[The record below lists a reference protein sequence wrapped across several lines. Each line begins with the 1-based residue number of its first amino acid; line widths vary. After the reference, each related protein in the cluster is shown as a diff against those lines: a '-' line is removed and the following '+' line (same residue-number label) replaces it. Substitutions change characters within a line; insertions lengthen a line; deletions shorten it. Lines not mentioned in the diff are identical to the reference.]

1 MQRLPPLHCLQALEA
16 VARLGSVVAAADE
29 LCVTASAISHR
40 LRQFEVWLGQPLIA
54 RPQPLTLTP
63 HAVQYA
69 AAARAAL
76 AGLAALP
83 PPRSEARQRLMVAV
97 PPTFARNILVPRIA
111 AFTEQHPDIELELHL
126 TIPLLDVKAG
136 EADVEVRF
144 GGGQY
149 ADAGGPE
156 LLLAE
161 PVFPIAA
168 PAYVQ
173 RAGPFAS
180 PASFARASLLRSPL
194 EPWRPWFQAAG
205 LDWPEPT
212 HGVQFNDLGLLM
224 EAAVMRHPTATGD
237 RLQTLNQA
245 AREALLLQSSDWPF
259 LVTTGQAREYAVGRF
274 HSHLERFESLAD
286 RLESDALAEATVLA
300 REYYERDNVFP
311 DIDYRWF
318 AERQGRVA

>member
-1 MQRLPPLHCLQALEA
+1 MKRLPPLHCLQALEA
-16 VARLGSVVAAADE
+16 VARLGSMAAAADE

-40 LRQFEVWLGQPLIA
+40 LRQFEAWLGQPLIA
-54 RPQPLTLTP
+54 RPQPLTLTA

-83 PPRSEARQRLMVAV
+83 APRSESGRRLIVAV

-111 AFTEQHPDIELELHL
+111 AFTEQHPEIELELQL

-149 ADAGGPE
+149 ADVGGPE

-161 PVFPIAA
+161 PVFAVAA
-168 PAYVQ
+168 PSYLD
-173 RAGPFAS
+173 RAGPFETPSSLSKAT
-180 PASFARASLLRSPL
+180 LLRSPL
-194 EPWRPWFQAAG
+194 EPWRPWFKAAG
-205 LDWPEPT
+205 VDLPEPK

-224 EAAVMRHPTATGD
+224 EAAVAGQGIALAR
-237 RLQTLNQA
+237 RLI
-245 AREALLLQSSDWPF
+245 
-259 LVTTGQAREYAVGRF
+259 
-274 HSHLERFESLAD
+274 AD
-286 RLESDALAEATVLA
+286 RWLQAGLLRRVFDVEAKSPHAYWLLYDPADLA
-300 REYYERDNVFP
+300 RSEVRIFVEWLRQTVKISP
-311 DIDYRWF
+311 D
-318 AERQGRVA
+318 AELRSAHA

>member
-97 PPTFARNILVPRIA
+97 PPTFARNILVPRLA
-111 AFTEQHPDIELELHL
+111 SFTEQHPDIELELHL

-161 PVFPIAA
+161 PVFPVAA
-168 PAYVQ
+168 PTYIA
-173 RAGPFAS
+173 RTGPFDT
-180 PASFARASLLRSPL
+180 PAALRKAHLLRSPL
-194 EPWRPWFQAAG
+194 EPWRPWFAAAG
-205 LDWPEPT
+205 LDWPEPA

-224 EAAVMRHPTATGD
+224 EAAVAGQGIALGRRTIVQHWIEAGLLVPVLD
-237 RLQTLNQA
+237 LA
-245 AREALLLQSSDWPF
+245 AASPHAYWLLYHASD
-259 LVTTGQAREYAVGRF
+259 
-274 HSHLERFESLAD
+274 
-286 RLESDALAEATVLA
+286 LA
-300 REYYERDNVFP
+300 RREVCTFIEWLRLAVKSP
-311 DIDYRWF
+311 AAPR
-318 AERQGRVA
+318 

>member
-1 MQRLPPLHCLQALEA
+1 VKRLPPLHCLQALEA

-40 LRQFEVWLGQPLIA
+40 LRQFEEWLGQPLIA

-76 AGLAALP
+76 AGLEALP
-83 PPRSEARQRLMVAV
+83 APRMQAGQRLMVAT
-97 PPTFARNILVPRIA
+97 PPTFARNILVPRLA
-111 AFTEQHPDIELELHL
+111 AFTTQHPHIELELHL

-136 EADVEVRF
+136 EADVEVRY

-156 LLLAE
+156 LLLSE
-161 PVFPIAA
+161 PVFPVAA
-168 PAYVQ
+168 PAYLE
-173 RAGPFAS
+173 RAGPFDTPGALRT
-180 PASFARASLLRSPL
+180 ANLLRSPL

-205 LDWPEPT
+205 LDWPEPV

-224 EAAVMRHPTATGD
+224 EAAVAGHGI
-237 RLQTLNQA
+237 
-245 AREALLLQSSDWPF
+245 
-259 LVTTGQAREYAVGRF
+259 
-274 HSHLERFESLAD
+274 
-286 RLESDALAEATVLA
+286 ALARRTIIRHWLDMGLLIPVFELAAPSPHAYWLLYDPTDLA
-300 REYYERDNVFP
+300 RPEVRSFVEWLRRAVKEP
-311 DIDYRWF
+311 PARTES
-318 AERQGRVA
+318 ASAAH